1 MPTDM
6 SHMDGK
12 KHWQTVLLLF
22 LTTIASIIS
31 INRPASAAQSKER
44 GCQLEQTSKI
54 LGKESIYTTKN
65 NLRIDVLNRQL
76 TCIFKDNKVFLL
88 NHRTKRMC
96 LVPIKS
102 WKPFLAG
109 NLMLITGNQDASMG
123 LTWKK
128 VKTQAFETISCDKMT
143 TNNRQAILLIG
154 RSLPQLAD
162 AGEFI
167 MRFNGLPLE
176 QANLK
181 NGIPIGLTYTDR
193 EQGPQMVLST
203 NKVTFCD
210 VDPTHFQ
217 VPQNFKLV
225 KEEVQLDDFLE

>member
-1 MPTDM
+1 MTQM
-6 SHMDGK
+6 NGNS
-12 KHWQTVLLLF
+12 HWQTFLLLF
-22 LTTIASIIS
+22 LATIASIVIIS
-31 INRPASAAQSKER
+31 SPESAAQSRETGYK
-44 GCQLEQTSKI
+44 LEQTNKI
-54 LGKESIYTTKN
+54 LGRENIYTTKN
-65 NLRIDVLNRQL
+65 KLRIDVLNRQL

-123 LTWKK
+123 LRWKK
-128 VKTQAFETISCDKMT
+128 VKTQTFETISCDKMT

-154 RSLPQLAD
+154 RNLPQLAD

-167 MRFNGLPLE
+167 MRFNGLPFE

-217 VPQNFKLV
+217 IPQNFKLV